1 MNNKLSFWGPGVALM
16 SRMRLPAKLLLLST
30 LLLVP
35 LLLVC
40 VQLLQRFHEDIQFIR
55 AEQAGIQALAP
66 VVRLVAQVQT
76 HRGQTNILLSGN
88 ASVTPALEQTAE
100 RLKQGVAEVDTAVQT
115 QAALNMG
122 GTWNRI
128 KPRLEQL
135 PRLRQGA
142 AAASFA
148 EHSAVIDELRRMAY
162 ETAEHSGLLFDPDPV
177 TYLLIDL
184 SVSRVIPWTERLGLV
199 RGSGAGLLTQ
209 TQPSALNVG
218 RLQVMLDNL
227 GVELKDVEFSMQ
239 TLQRRGADLGAVADT
254 LSSSQEFLRQAR
266 QAFPSSG
273 ELTEPRQPASDFF
286 AGGTKA
292 ITDAQAM
299 ANKVLGRIDNLLQ
312 DRVNTLTLQRNLAL
326 GVTVLGI
333 ALLVYLLI
341 SFYRSFVLSFRA
353 MIEVMH
359 HLAEGNLQVK
369 LSVQGRDELSELAQ
383 LMRAMSQ
390 TLSGMVADVRSN
402 SALVSHAGASLA
414 VSSKDL
420 SDRTEQQAANLEQTA
435 ASVEELAS
443 TVEHNAGIAQQ
454 ANARAAQVRDN
465 AESGASAMSRAVASV
480 EGMQQSAHKMGEII
494 GVIDSLAFQTNILA
508 LNAAVEAARAGE
520 QGRGFAVVA
529 AEVRSLA
536 QRSAASAREIRQ
548 LISASSE
555 QVESSVA
562 LIRAAGTSIG
572 QITEGIR
579 SVASSMAEI
588 SALSTEQSA
597 SLSEITLAIQQLDQI
612 TQRNAQMVES
622 SVQETALLEHRAA
635 TLSASVSS
643 FALQQGTAEEAQAL
657 VQRAVQ
663 AGQGLSVDQFLR
675 QITDPAQPFHDRDMY
690 VFVLDEAGAYRAF
703 GGNPA
708 KVGSNVK
715 DIPGIQGEVL
725 LNNIIERAR
734 QAPGWVEYDITNPAT
749 GRMQTKMSFV
759 QALSQPGLYIG
770 CGVYKSLVAN

>member
-1 MNNKLSFWGPGVALM
+1 M

-40 VQLLQRFHEDIQFIR
+40 VQLLQRFHEDIEFIR
-55 AEQAGIQALAP
+55 GEQAGVQVLAP
-66 VVRLVAQVQT
+66 VVRLVALAQT
-76 HRGQTNILLSGN
+76 HRGQMNILLSGN
-88 ASVTPALEQTAE
+88 ASVAPTLDQSAE
-100 RLKQGVAEVDTAVQT
+100 RLKQGMAEVD
-115 QAALNMG
+115 AALQGQTALDMG
-122 GTWNRI
+122 ATWSRI
-128 KPRLEQL
+128 RPRLEQL

-177 TYLLIDL
+177 TYLLIDT

-209 TQPSALNVG
+209 AQPAVLNIG
-218 RLQVMLDNL
+218 RQQVMLDNL
-227 GVELKDVEFSMQ
+227 GGELRDVEFALQ
-239 TLQRRGADLGAVADT
+239 TLQRRGADLGPVADS
-254 LSSSQEFLRQAR
+254 LASSQEFLRQAR
-266 QAFPSSG
+266 QAFPATG
-273 ELTEPRQPASDFF
+273 EMSEPRLPASDYF
-286 AGGTKA
+286 ASGTKA
-292 ITDAQAM
+292 IGDAQSL
-299 ANKVLGRIDNLLQ
+299 ANKVLGRIDSLLQ
-312 DRVNTLTLQRNLAL
+312 DRVNNLTLQRNLAL
-326 GVTVLGI
+326 GITVSGI
-333 ALLVYLLI
+333 ALLLYLLV

-369 LSVQGRDELSELAQ
+369 QTVQGRDELGELAQ

-622 SVQETALLEHRAA
+622 SVQETSLLEHRAA
-635 TLSASVSS
+635 TLSASVAS

-663 AGQGLSVDQFLR
+663 MGQGMSAEQLMR

-690 VFVLDEAGAYRAF
+690 VFVLDESGAYRAF

-725 LNNIIERAR
+725 LNNIIDRAR
-734 QAPGWVEYDITNPAT
+734 ISPGWVEYDITNPAT

-759 QALSQPGLYIG
+759 QALPQPGLYIG
-770 CGVYKSLVAN
+770 CGVYKSLAAA

>member
-1 MNNKLSFWGPGVALM
+1 MRTLSFWGPGVALM
-16 SRMRLPAKLLLLST
+16 SRMRLPAKLLLLSAM
-30 LLLVP
+30 LLVP

-40 VQLLQRFHEDIQFIR
+40 VQLLQRFHEDIQFIQG
-55 AEQAGIQALAP
+55 EQAGVQVLAP
-66 VVRLVAQVQT
+66 VVRLVSVAQT
-76 HRGQTNILLSGN
+76 HRGQMNILLSGN
-88 ASVTPALEQTAE
+88 ATVASSLEQTAE
-100 RLKQGVAEVDTAVQT
+100 RLKQGMAEVDAAVQSQSSLSMST
-115 QAALNMG
+115 
-122 GTWNRI
+122 TWGRLR
-128 KPRLEQL
+128 PRLEKL
-135 PRLRQGA
+135 PQLRQGA

-148 EHSAVIDELRRMAY
+148 EHSAVIDDLRRMAY

-177 TYLLIDL
+177 TYLLIDM
-184 SVSRVIPWTERLGLV
+184 SVSRVIPWTERLGMV

-209 TQPSALNVG
+209 AQPTALSIG
-218 RLQVMLDNL
+218 RLHVLLDNL
-227 GVELKDVEFSMQ
+227 GSELRDVEFALQ
-239 TLQRRGADLGAVADT
+239 TLQQRQAGLGPVGDALA
-254 LSSSQEFLRQAR
+254 SSNDFARLAR
-266 QAFPSSG
+266 QAFPGSG
-273 ELTEPRQPASDFF
+273 EVAEPRTPASDFF
-286 AGGTKA
+286 ASGTKA
-292 ITDAQAM
+292 IGDAQALG
-299 ANKVLGRIDNLLQ
+299 NKVLGSIGSLLQ
-312 DRVNTLTLQRNLAL
+312 DRVSTLTLQRNAAL

-333 ALLVYLLI
+333 ALLLYLLV

-353 MIEVMH
+353 MIDVMH

-369 LSVQGRDELSELAQ
+369 LAVYGRDELGELAQ

-402 SALVSHAGASLA
+402 SALVSHAGGSLA

-454 ANARAAQVRDN
+454 ANARAAQVRDD

-494 GVIDSLAFQTNILA
+494 SVIDSLAFQTNILA

-555 QVESSVA
+555 QVEGSVS
-562 LIRAAGTSIG
+562 LIRAAGASIG
-572 QITEGIR
+572 NITEGIR

-622 SVQETALLEHRAA
+622 SVQETSLLEHRAA
-635 TLSASVSS
+635 TLSASVAS
-643 FALQQGTAEEAQAL
+643 FVLQQGTAEEAEAL

-663 AGQGLSVDQFLR
+663 LGQGLSVEQLMR

-708 KVGSNVK
+708 KVGTNVK

-725 LNNIIERAR
+725 LNNIIDRAR
-734 QAPGWVEYDITNPAT
+734 VAPGWVEYDITNPAT

-759 QALSQPGLYIG
+759 QALPQPGLYIG
-770 CGVYKSLVAN
+770 CGVYKSLAAA

>member
-1 MNNKLSFWGPGVALM
+1 MKLFSFWGPGVALM
-16 SRMRLPAKLLLLST
+16 SRMRLPAKLLLLSAM
-30 LLLVP
+30 LLVP

-40 VQLLQRFHEDIQFIR
+40 LQLLQRFQEDIQFIQG
-55 AEQAGIQALAP
+55 EQAGVQVLAP
-66 VVRLVAQVQT
+66 VVRLVALTQT
-76 HRGQTNILLSGN
+76 HRGQMNMLLSGN
-88 ASVTPALEQTAE
+88 ASVAPALDQSTE
-100 RLKQGVAEVDTAVQT
+100 RLKQGLAEVEAALQG
-115 QAALNMG
+115 QAALNMNT
-122 GTWNRI
+122 TWGRI
-128 KPRLEQL
+128 RPRLEQL
-135 PRLRQGA
+135 PSLRQSA
-142 AAASFA
+142 APASFA
-148 EHSAVIDELRRMAY
+148 EHSAVIDDLRRMAY

-177 TYLLIDL
+177 TYLLIDMG
-184 SVSRVIPWTERLGLV
+184 VSRIIPWTERLGLV

-209 TQPSALNVG
+209 AQPTALNIG
-218 RLQVMLDNL
+218 RLHGLQDNL
-227 GVELKDVEFSMQ
+227 GSELRDVEFA
-239 TLQRRGADLGAVADT
+239 LQILQQRQADLGPVSESLASSAD
-254 LSSSQEFLRQAR
+254 FMRQAR
-266 QAFPSSG
+266 QAFPATG
-273 ELTEPRQPASDFF
+273 EVAEPRLPASDFF
-286 AGGTKA
+286 ASGTKA
-292 ITDAQAM
+292 IGDAQALG
-299 ANKVLGRIDNLLQ
+299 NKILARIDSLLQ
-312 DRVNTLTLQRNLAL
+312 QRASTLVLQRNVAL

-333 ALLVYLLI
+333 ALLLYLLM

-359 HLAEGNLQVK
+359 QLAEGNLQIRLAVN
-369 LSVQGRDELSELAQ
+369 GRDELSELAA
-383 LMRAMSQ
+383 LLRAVSQ

-402 SALVSHAGASLA
+402 SALVSHAGGSLA

-454 ANARAAQVRDN
+454 ANARAAQVRDD

-480 EGMQQSAHKMGEII
+480 EGMQHSAHKMSEII

-555 QVESSVA
+555 QVEGSVA
-562 LIRAAGTSIG
+562 LIRTAGASIG
-572 QITEGIR
+572 SITEGIR

-622 SVQETALLEHRAA
+622 SVQETSLLEHRAA
-635 TLSASVSS
+635 TLSASVAS

-663 AGQGLSVDQFLR
+663 VGQGLAVEQLMR

-690 VFVLDEAGAYRAF
+690 VFVLDESGAYRAF
-703 GGNPA
+703 GGNPG

-725 LNNIIERAR
+725 LHNIIDRAR
-734 QAPGWVEYDITNPAT
+734 IGPGWVEYDITNPAT

-770 CGVYKSLVAN
+770 CGVYKSLAA